1 MTEKIRRSRVQISQG
16 WCLYAVLGKFSLSK
30 SKNYSFLEFLVN
42 IYIEFSIVS
51 SKRIVTLFQLWKS
64 RVAFALT
71 LYCGPRSLEMFRL
84 WVSGSYFELS
94 DVFHNARQ
102 RLLSIG
108 NCNVLIS
115 SFFKQSFQT
124 KYRM

>member
-51 SKRIVTLFQLWKS
+51 SKRIVTLCQVVSIMEIPGGFRFNLVLWPAIFGFDLFYQLME
-64 RVAFALT
+64 L
-71 LYCGPRSLEMFRL
+71 RS
-84 WVSGSYFELS
+84 WI
-94 DVFHNARQ
+94 Q
-102 RLLSIG
+102 
-108 NCNVLIS
+108 
-115 SFFKQSFQT
+115 
-124 KYRM
+124 